1 MLVINLWGGP
11 GAGKSTIAAELFVCL
26 RKHTNA
32 NVELVNEFATD
43 LCFERAK
50 ENLKDQVYLLGNQW
64 HRLWRFEQVGV
75 DVAISDSP
83 IGIGIPYIR
92 KRKPAYFDQYVALV
106 KSLYNEHLNTNIFV
120 ERDIYAT
127 GGFKGNSPA
136 KNNSGFLR
144 DLDRQ
149 IKEIAEPLYT
159 VTYNLGAGQEVF
171 DYVKPMVESYL
182 ENKDKVLHES

>member
-11 GAGKSTIAAELFVCL
+11 GAGKSTVAAELFVSL

-64 HRLWRFEQVGV
+64 HRLWRFEQIGV

-83 IGIGIPYIR
+83 IGIGIPYIQR
-92 KRKPAYFDQYVALV
+92 RKPAYYEQYVALV

-127 GGFKGNSPA
+127 GGFKGNRPA
-136 KNNSGFLR
+136 KYSGYLQ

-149 IKEIAEPLYT
+149 IKQVADPVFT
-159 VTYNLGAGQEVF
+159 VTYSLGAGQTVF
-171 DYVKPMVESYL
+171 EHVKPMVAAYI
-182 ENKDKVLHES
+182 ENKDMVLHES